1 MTDKPAQ
8 GTDPSL
14 SFEHVRD
21 LGRSPNA
28 KAAAEP
34 VSEHPATS
42 LAFEQSPRT
51 PPTPTPAK
59 PQAARVAIE
68 TGHVAPKFE
77 PVPVSVSV
85 GVPQTR
91 LSTATVGFRP
101 EAPSAGARV
110 SGPGG
115 SGWNIRH
122 QEARHSFRADG
133 SAWDIPIAPRRPV
146 SSHRPMVAVLVAV
159 ILVAAVSF
167 AAIKLVS
174 GGGHPTVT
182 IATPASI
189 AGLTVITTP
198 ATAAVTTQMEKVM
211 LAYGATHVVSGVYG
225 LGGRPTLVALLA
237 QGPGIESTS
246 QQFFNDFAGGLQTD
260 GMKVDRSTTV
270 STTFGGTQFICST
283 ATRAAPLTPVS
294 LCGWDDGTTIGLVM
308 DVSGQSV
315 NTTLHEAEA
324 ARSAGEH

>member
-8 GTDPSL
+8 GTDSSL

-34 VSEHPATS
+34 VAEHPATS

-51 PPTPTPAK
+51 PPPPA
-59 PQAARVAIE
+59 PANAQAARVAIE
-68 TGHVAPKFE
+68 AGHVAPKFE
-77 PVPVSVSV
+77 PVPVSV

-101 EAPSAGARV
+101 EAPSAGAKV

-133 SAWDIPIAPRRPV
+133 SAWDIPTAPSLPV
-146 SSHRPMVAVLVAV
+146 SSHRPLVAVVVAV
-159 ILVAAVSF
+159 ILVAALSF
-167 AAIKLVS
+167 AAFKLVS

-182 IATPASI
+182 IATPASV
-189 AGLTVITTP
+189 AGLTAINTP

-211 LAYGATHVVSGVYG
+211 LAHGATHVVSGVYG

-237 QGPGIESTS
+237 QGPGIETTS

-260 GMKVDRSTTV
+260 GMKVDRSTTI
-270 STTFGGTQFICST
+270 STTSGGTQFICAT

-294 LCGWDDGTTIGLVM
+294 VCGWDDGTTIGLVM
-308 DVSGQSV
+308 DISGQPV
-315 NTTLHEAEA
+315 NTTLHEGEA